1 MSRLVK
7 LRHALV
13 GVALATFAGA
23 SSAAAQV
30 PGVPPYQGIYQPQG
44 VDERG
49 QWMEADE
56 HERLMR
62 DSNLLIRDPSLNDYV
77 KGVLCR
83 TVGEDRCQSVRIYI
97 LRTPFFNAGMNAN
110 GAMEV
115 NSGLLLRCR
124 SEGELASILAH
135 EFAHFEQR
143 HTLRQFRVNRTARDI
158 QAWVAVVAASLN
170 TQTNID
176 IVMFSAR
183 RRFSRDQEREA
194 DILGLGYLGRGP
206 YRPQVAAEVWNRR
219 MDEVDAIATGRGMNS
234 SGTTGHRSSPLIR
247 PTWNAPPT

>member
-1 MSRLVK
+1 M
-7 LRHALV
+7 
-13 GVALATFAGA
+13 
-23 SSAAAQV
+23 
-30 PGVPPYQGIYQPQG
+30 
-44 VDERG
+44 
-49 QWMEADE
+49 
-56 HERLMR
+56 
-62 DSNLLIRDPSLNDYV
+62 
-77 KGVLCR
+77 
-83 TVGEDRCQSVRIYI
+83 
-97 LRTPFFNAGMNAN
+97 
-110 GAMEV
+110 
-115 NSGLLLRCR
+115 
-124 SEGELASILAH
+124 
-135 EFAHFEQR
+135 
-143 HTLRQFRVNRTARDI
+143 
-158 QAWVAVVAASLN
+158 AVVAASLN